1 VSVSK
6 SGLTVATCNRCHCQ
20 IFTRSDISDAA
31 LRGQIRPFAEV
42 ENVQEKAPAIMPAI
56 EKTAAPEQEEKPAW
70 LKW

>member
-1 VSVSK
+1 
-6 SGLTVATCNRCHCQ
+6 
-20 IFTRSDISDAA
+20 
-31 LRGQIRPFAEV
+31 V